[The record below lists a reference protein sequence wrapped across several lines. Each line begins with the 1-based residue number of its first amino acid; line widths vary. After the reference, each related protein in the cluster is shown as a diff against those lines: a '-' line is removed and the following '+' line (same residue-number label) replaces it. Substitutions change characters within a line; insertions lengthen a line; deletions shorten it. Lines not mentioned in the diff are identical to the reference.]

1 MNDVLKNPSRFTVL
15 LVDDDD
21 VSSESVVRSFHKLG
35 VNCHTILAGD
45 GMEALDILRNQH
57 PSKTVSDSLIV
68 LLDLNMPRMD
78 GFGFLEAVRSDPKLK
93 GTVIFVLTTSARD
106 TDRTRAYNENVA
118 GYMVK
123 SAVGPQF
130 SLLAGFLDKY
140 AAAIKL
146 P

>member
-1 MNDVLKNPSRFTVL
+1 MNDSTTATFEVL

-21 VSSESVVRSFHKLG
+21 VALESVLRSFKKHSLPCAT
-35 VNCHTILAGD
+35 VLAGD
-45 GMEALDILRNQH
+45 GMEALEIVRNQH
-57 PSKTVSDSLIV
+57 ASKRMTKPYIV

-78 GFGFLEAVRSDPKLK
+78 GFGFLEAIRQDPALK
-93 GTVIFVLTTSARD
+93 STMVFVLTTSSRD
-106 TDRTRAYNENVA
+106 TDRSRAYNENVA

-130 SLLAGFLDKY
+130 AKLANFISQLTTSVE
-140 AAAIKL
+140 L